1 MGKGT
6 DKMYESKWS
15 GEFGGMQFGGIQSR
29 KKPNEFKKLPFNY
42 CSLSLQPFE
51 HPKHGTN
58 PVTGKKLDLK
68 TLIKLNFYK
77 NSDDEYYC
85 PATYKVFNDH
95 AHIVAIKT
103 TGNVYSY
110 EAIERL
116 NIKPKYWKDLLTDE
130 PFKRDDLITIQDP
143 HNIES
148 RDFTKF
154 HYIKNNL
161 KIKDE
166 EKQDSLSNI
175 NVNAT
180 GSAARILKKISN
192 DSSEKSKQ
200 DQKTTSSSTSTSTTP
215 IKTSKKSI
223 PYNAASY
230 SRGLAAASFTSTA
243 MTPITENENALIDEE
258 EFMLG
263 QIKSKGYARI
273 VTNLGNLNI
282 ELFSDKS
289 PRACYNFKKI
299 NYLINITFYISVI
312 FHRKIKNFMIQGG
325 DPTGTGKGGVSYW
338 KKDFIDEFKSNLS
351 HNERG
356 LLSMANRGK
365 NTNSSQFFFTFR
377 PCTHLDN
384 KHTIFG
390 KLVGGKEVLDKMES
404 VPTDESDRPL
414 EEIKISEVT
423 VFIDPYEEYKKDLE
437 KKLKKDQEVKKLPVK
452 TVKDNTTWFGTKL
465 TSSRLSSSSTQDSSI
480 PVGKYFK
487 TQLSKKREFEEI
499 EEGKKMKK
507 NEMIISD
514 TSKYGRK
521 KVKPKSNNFGDFSNW

>member
-51 HPKHGTN
+51 HPVCTPDGMIFDLSNIYAYVKKHGTN

-289 PRACYNFKKI
+289 PR
-299 NYLINITFYISVI
+299 
-312 FHRKIKNFMIQGG
+312 
-325 DPTGTGKGGVSYW
+325 TGKGGVSYW

-499 EEGKKMKK
+499 EE
-507 NEMIISD
+507 
-514 TSKYGRK
+514 
-521 KVKPKSNNFGDFSNW
+521 VKPKSNNFGDFSNW